1 MAERTVR
8 PVKSTS
14 SIRTS
19 GRPSMS
25 NGKSDLFVFLGAAFA
40 TLFGL
45 FTLQKWY
52 GSYIDIRFNQE
63 LQQGGPSEALV
74 SARRADEE
82 QAAKRKL
89 PIDQAITRL
98 AQRGRDS
105 FSAIT
110 PAPSQDLSAVAG
122 WIHRPGFK
130 PVMARSVSYATCSG
144 AGRTWMCSR
153 RRTRRRSAVRAGPLS
168 RSRTLGFTR

>member
-1 MAERTVR
+1 VN
-8 PVKSTS
+8 PVAAPEQIK
-14 SIRTS
+14 
-19 GRPSMS
+19 MS

-63 LQQGGPSEALV
+63 LQQGGPSEALL

-89 PIDQAITRL
+89 PIDQAITHL

-130 PVMARSVSYATCSG
+130 PVMAHPV
-144 AGRTWMCSR
+144 RTPR
-153 RRTRRRSAVRAGPLS
+153 VVAQAAPEDVQQAADPAAPAQPSAPVH
-168 RSRTLGFTR
+168 